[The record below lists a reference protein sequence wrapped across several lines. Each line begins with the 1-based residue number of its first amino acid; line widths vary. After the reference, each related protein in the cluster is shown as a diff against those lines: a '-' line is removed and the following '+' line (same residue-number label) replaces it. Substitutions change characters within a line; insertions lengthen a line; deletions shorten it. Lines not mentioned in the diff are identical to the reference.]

1 MLMDTPN
8 SFVESFTETALTAE
22 KQLLLQAVDNL
33 LTPLAQ
39 LCVGKGITIQMIEE
53 RLREAFVQAARQ
65 VHADQPSARLT
76 SRISATTGLTRREV
90 ARLESQPVRERAL
103 HCSPVTELF
112 MRWLADPS
120 LRSDS
125 NESGR
130 PGPLPRHGPAPSF
143 EALAQAVT
151 RDVHPRTLLEELTR
165 LRLAKFDERT
175 GTVHMLQEAFVPRG
189 DWARMVGYLGDNV
202 GDHLRAATAN
212 VLGNGNEELE
222 QAIFADELSVKSL
235 AQARTLMMQQW
246 RNMLNE
252 MAPRLEELMAADLVA
267 GRVQDQCLRI
277 GLFTWSQAMNRPD
290 LSNSPQ
296 PPQPPNLPSPPNSLN
311 SFNSLTTTKESTDEN
326 CK

>member
-8 SFVESFTETALTAE
+8 PFVESFTETALTAE

-33 LTPLAQ
+33 LNPLAQ

-53 RLREAFVQAARQ
+53 RLRHAFVQAARQ
-65 VHADQPSARLT
+65 VHADHQPSARLT

-90 ARLESQPVRERAL
+90 SRLESQPVHERAL

-125 NESGR
+125 NDDGR

-143 EALAQAVT
+143 EALSQSVT

-165 LRLAKFDERT
+165 LRLAKLDEDT
-175 GTVHMLQEAFVPRG
+175 DTVHMLQEAFVPRG

-277 GLFTWSQAMNRPD
+277 GLFTWSQAMN
-290 LSNSPQ
+290 PQ
-296 PPQPPNLPSPPNSLN
+296 QPLNLPSPLNSL
-311 SFNSLTTTKESTDEN
+311 NSLTTTKESTDEN

>member
-1 MLMDTPN
+1 MLIETPN
-8 SFVESFTETALTAE
+8 LFTESFTDSALTAE
-22 KQLLLQAVDNL
+22 KQQLLHAVDNL
-33 LTPLAQ
+33 LNPLAQ

-53 RLREAFVQAARQ
+53 RLRLAFVQAARQ
-65 VHADQPSARLT
+65 VHAEQPSSRLT

-90 ARLESQPVRERAL
+90 TRLESQPVRERAL

-112 MRWLADPS
+112 MRWLADPT
-120 LRSDS
+120 LRGDGG
-125 NESGR
+125 ESGL
-130 PGPLPRHGPAPSF
+130 PGPLPRHGAAPSF
-143 EALAQAVT
+143 EALAQSVT

-165 LRLAKFDERT
+165 LRLARLDERT
-175 GTVHMLQEAFVPRG
+175 DTVHMLQEAFVPRG

-252 MAPRLEELMAADLVA
+252 MTPRLEELMAADLVA
-267 GRVQDQCLRI
+267 GRVQDQCLRL
-277 GLFTWSQAMNRPD
+277 GLFTWSQAMNPD
-290 LSNSPQ
+290 SPSSPGSKNS
-296 PPQPPNLPSPPNSLN
+296 SGSYDSLD
-311 SFNSLTTTKESTDEN
+311 SLTTIKEKTHEN
-326 CK
+326 